1 MPRETK
7 SIFRNKYSKDSGM
20 RNLYYY
26 THSDDIDARDD
37 CNLNIRR
44 IYYKRYPENLLNLKF
59 LRNFFNEDDKEIEE
73 VTDEMVIRL
82 HQMVFDGFFDKEV
95 PENIKNAVIDYVESE
110 FTELR
115 EDNFCTVYKK
125 IEEYY
130 LLL

>member
-73 VTDEMVIRL
+73 VTGEMVIRL

>member
-1 MPRETK
+1 MSKENE
-7 SIFRNKYSKDSGM
+7 SLFRNKHSKDSGM

-44 IYYKRYPENLLNLKF
+44 TYYKRHPENLLNLKF